1 MKRCFDR
8 SFYYWTRDK
17 QGKVGRLFRARRKP
31 RYLLKEG
38 SVNLGNDISVIY
50 PLADVNTSR
59 DVLTLY
65 NAKLI
70 SVEEVKRMYGVEI

>member
-31 RYLLKEG
+31 RYLLKED
-38 SVNLGNDISVIY
+38 SMNLGSDRYVIH
-50 PLADVNTSR
+50 
-59 DVLTLY
+59 
-65 NAKLI
+65 AKVM
-70 SVEEVKRMYGVEI
+70 SVEEIRHKYGAEI